1 MVSRDVFI
9 DQPQAFDGP
18 VVEAASFLGRVQRYL
33 DMAQFRDVAVDLAD
47 GRLFILSESRFE
59 DLIVYGQ
66 HPLAWLIDISSYP
79 THSTR
84 FGTSIEDLENLIS
97 HWCGSIIDQTGR
109 PHIVLDAW
117 MYDQFRQKQT
127 IMLAS
132 AQKSA
137 LKAWSGA
144 DRSPQVP
151 KPDRTS
157 TLICLE
163 TFRKTG
169 LRRPPTLP
177 RDDPRFE
184 LP

>member
-1 MVSRDVFI
+1 MVSRDVFV
-9 DQPQAFDGP
+9 DQPPTFDGP

-33 DMAQFRDVAVDLAD
+33 DMAQFRDVAVDLS
-47 GRLFILSESRFE
+47 GSRLFILSESRFE
-59 DLIVYGQ
+59 DLIVHGQ

-97 HWCGSIIDQTGR
+97 HWCGSIIDQAGR

-127 IMLAS
+127 IMLSS
-132 AQKSA
+132 AQKPA
-137 LKAWSGA
+137 PKPLSGV

-151 KPDRTS
+151 TPDGTS
-157 TLICLE
+157 ALICLE
-163 TFRKTG
+163 TFRQTG
-169 LRRPPTLP
+169 LRKPPH
-177 RDDPRFE
+177 RAKG
-184 LP
+184 